1 MAHPVRIDDNNAT
14 ALTHGS
20 HDKEIVKL
28 LIQYNAD
35 VNAKRNDGYTALI
48 LAVKRKKEDIIEILL
63 QNNANV
69 NAKDEEGRTPL
80 FLAAG
85 TYGNHRDT
93 VPVV

>member
-14 ALTHGS
+14 ALTHGF
-20 HDKEIVKL
+20 HNKEIVKL

-48 LAVKRKKEDIIEILL
+48 LAVKSKKEDIIEILL

-69 NAKDEEGRTPL
+69 NPKDQEGRTPL

-85 TYGNHRDT
+85 MEITGSLWQAL
-93 VPVV
+93 